1 MKATLNVHFICS
13 DMRGTAASVALLA
26 YLSAMDND
34 DLLRLRVAIDE
45 APSAVSGLLAWLDHA
60 IGWEQ
65 DRRTGY
71 SYPLRGPT
79 VAMRDVELADR
90 IAAVELLA
98 TTCRD
103 DRQIGGLMDL
113 VSMIFGSGGP
123 LCFQQPRRNPHKP
136 AA

>member
-1 MKATLNVHFICS
+1 MKPPLNVYFICS
-13 DMRGTAASVALLA
+13 DTHPTASSVAVLA
-26 YLSAMDND
+26 YLSAMRND

-65 DRRTGY
+65 DRRTGH
-71 SYPLRGPT
+71 SYPLRGPP

-90 IAAVELLA
+90 ISAVELLA
-98 TTCRD
+98 TTFRD

-113 VSMIFGSGGP
+113 VSMIFGSGGS
-123 LCFQQPRRNPHKP
+123 LCLQQPCRNGHNP